1 MFPISEKSE
10 KSCSVFLVWPQVF
23 LSEPGF
29 PALVFPF
36 LEQLKD
42 KGESV
47 DVVKSGTWISIMKR
61 RMLGEK

>member
-10 KSCSVFLVWPQVF
+10 KSCSVLLVWPQAL
-23 LSEPGF
+23 LSELGV
-29 PALVFPF
+29 PALVSPF

-47 DVVKSGTWISIMKR
+47 DVVKSGTWISIMKGR
-61 RMLGEK
+61 ILGGK